1 MHWIAAAGTESD
13 RVRSQRLRFTKGYCI
28 ASSDP
33 DARADLI
40 SGCHVMRA
48 VTVLPGVSHSIR
60 LDDIAEPP
68 LSDGAILVRTRALGI
83 CGTDHEI
90 LDGLYGSAPT
100 GAERLV
106 LGHESLGIVE
116 AAPQGCGF
124 SVGDPIV
131 GIVRRPDPLPCPSC
145 AAGEWDM
152 CRNGAFT
159 ERGIK
164 DRHGFGSERFRIE
177 PDFAMAVDRD
187 LGLAGVLMEPAS
199 IVAKAWDHVERVGR
213 RSQAWAAGNL
223 LVTGA
228 GPIGLLAAMM
238 GSQRNLELHVL
249 DRHTDGP
256 KPALIRDLGGVHHA
270 SPQSLRDLRF
280 DIVMECTA
288 APALVAESIGRCAPS
303 GIVCLLGVSASGQK
317 TEFDIGGFNRKLVLG
332 NEVVFGAVN
341 ANRSHY
347 RQAADALARADRSW
361 LDRLITRRVPL
372 SQWRDAFTRRAD
384 DIKVV
389 LEFLD

>member
-1 MHWIAAAGTESD
+1 
-13 RVRSQRLRFTKGYCI
+13 
-28 ASSDP
+28 
-33 DARADLI
+33 
-40 SGCHVMRA
+40 MRA
-48 VTVLPGVSHSIR
+48 ITVLPGVAGSVR
-60 LDDIAEPP
+60 LDDIGEPP
-68 LSDGAILVRTRALGI
+68 LSDGAILVRTRALGV

-90 LDGLYGSAPT
+90 LDGEYGSAPE

-106 LGHESLGIVE
+106 LGHESLGVVQD
-116 AAPQGCGF
+116 APQGCGF
-124 SVGDPIV
+124 STGDPIV

-152 CRNGAFT
+152 CRNGGYT

-177 PDFAMAVDRD
+177 HDFAVAVDPG

-213 RSQAWAAGNL
+213 RSQAWSAGNL
-223 LVTGA
+223 LVIGA
-228 GPIGLLAAMM
+228 GPIGLLASLM
-238 GSQRNLELHVL
+238 GRQRGLDLHVL

-256 KPALIRDLGGVHHA
+256 KPALIRDLDGTHHA
-270 SPQSLRDLRF
+270 NAHSLRDLRF

-288 APALVAESIGRCAPS
+288 APPLIAESIARCAPS
-303 GIVCLLGVSASGQK
+303 GIVCLLGVSASGQ
-317 TEFDIGGFNRKLVLG
+317 TIEFDIGGFNRKLVLG

-347 RQAADALARADRSW
+347 RQAADTLARAQRKW
-361 LDRLITRRVPL
+361 LDRLITRQVPL
-372 SQWRDAFTRRAD
+372 SRWREAFTPRHD

-389 LEFLD
+389 LEFSD

>member
-1 MHWIAAAGTESD
+1 
-13 RVRSQRLRFTKGYCI
+13 
-28 ASSDP
+28 
-33 DARADLI
+33 
-40 SGCHVMRA
+40 MRA
-48 VTVLPGVSHSIR
+48 VTVLPGVPNSIR
-60 LDDIAEPP
+60 LDDIPEPP
-68 LSDGAILVRTRALGI
+68 LSDGAILVRTLALGV
-83 CGTDHEI
+83 CGTDQEI
-90 LDGLYGSAPT
+90 LEGLYGSAPP

-106 LGHESLGIVE
+106 LGHESFGVVE
-116 AAPQGCGF
+116 EAPDGCGF

-131 GIVRRPDPLPCPSC
+131 GIVRRPDPVPCPSC

-152 CRNGAFT
+152 CRNGGYT

-164 DRHGFGSERFRIE
+164 ERHGFGSERFRIE
-177 PDFAMAVDRD
+177 PDFAVAVDRE

-213 RSQAWAAGNL
+213 RSSSWYARNL

-228 GPIGLLAAMM
+228 GPIGLLAALL
-238 GSQRNLELHVL
+238 GRQRGLDVHVL
-249 DRHTDGP
+249 DRNTAGP
-256 KPALIRDLGGVHHA
+256 KPDLIRDLGATHHTD
-270 SPQSLRDLRF
+270 PQSLRDLNF

-288 APALVAESIGRCAPS
+288 ATPLIVESIRRCAPA
-303 GIVCLLGVSASGQK
+303 GIVCLLGVSSGGHK

-341 ANRSHY
+341 ANRLHY
-347 RQAADALARADRSW
+347 DQAAAALARADRAW

-372 SQWRDAFTRRAD
+372 SQWREAFISRKG

-389 LEFLD
+389 LDFTE

>member
-1 MHWIAAAGTESD
+1 
-13 RVRSQRLRFTKGYCI
+13 
-28 ASSDP
+28 
-33 DARADLI
+33 
-40 SGCHVMRA
+40 MRA
-48 VTVLPGVSHSIR
+48 VTVLPGVKGSVR

-68 LSDGAILVRTRALGI
+68 LSDGAMLVRTRALGV

-90 LDGLYGSAPT
+90 LDGLYGSAPE

-106 LGHESLGIVE
+106 LGHESLGVVQE
-116 AAPQGCGF
+116 APHGSGF
-124 SVGDPIV
+124 AAGDPIV

-152 CRNGAFT
+152 CRNGGFT

-177 PDFAMAVDRD
+177 PGFALPADRD

-213 RSQAWAAGNL
+213 RSQAWSAGNL

-228 GPIGLLAAMM
+228 GPIGLLAALM
-238 GSQRNLELHVL
+238 GRQRNLDVHVL
-249 DRHTDGP
+249 DRNTDGP
-256 KPALIRDLGGVHHA
+256 KPALIRDLGGIHHA
-270 SPQSLRDLRF
+270 GSQSLRDLRF

-288 APALVAESIGRCAPS
+288 APALIVEAIARCAPS
-303 GIVCLLGVSASGQK
+303 GIVCLLGVSQGSVK

-341 ANRSHY
+341 ANRLHY
-347 RQAADALARADRSW
+347 TQASAALAAADRLW
-361 LDRLITRRVPL
+361 LDRIITRRVPL
-372 SQWRDAFTRRAD
+372 SRWREAFTPRHD

-389 LEFLD
+389 LEFS

>member
-1 MHWIAAAGTESD
+1 
-13 RVRSQRLRFTKGYCI
+13 
-28 ASSDP
+28 
-33 DARADLI
+33 
-40 SGCHVMRA
+40 MRA
-48 VTVLPGVSHSIR
+48 VTVLPGVKGSVR

-90 LDGLYGSAPT
+90 LDGLYGSAPE

-106 LGHESLGIVE
+106 LGHESLGVVQE
-116 AAPQGCGF
+116 APHGSGF
-124 SVGDPIV
+124 SPGDPIV

-152 CRNGAFT
+152 CRNGGFT

-164 DRHGFGSERFRIE
+164 ERHGFGSERFRIE
-177 PDFAMAVDRD
+177 PAFAVPADRD

-213 RSQAWAAGNL
+213 RSQAWSAGNL

-228 GPIGLLAAMM
+228 GPIGLLAALM
-238 GSQRNLELHVL
+238 GRQRNLDVHVL
-249 DRHTDGP
+249 DRNTDGP
-256 KPALIRDLGGVHHA
+256 KPALIRDLGGTHHA
-270 SPQSLRDLRF
+270 GSQSVHDLRF

-288 APALVAESIGRCAPS
+288 APALIVESIARCAPS
-303 GIVCLLGVSASGQK
+303 GIVCLLGVSQGGVK

-341 ANRSHY
+341 ANRLHY
-347 RQAADALARADRSW
+347 AQASAALAAADRTW
-361 LDRLITRRVPL
+361 LDRMITRRVPL
-372 SQWRDAFTRRAD
+372 SRWREAFTPHQD

-389 LEFLD
+389 LEFS

>member
-1 MHWIAAAGTESD
+1 
-13 RVRSQRLRFTKGYCI
+13 LRFQK
-28 ASSDP
+28 
-33 DARADLI
+33 
-40 SGCHVMRA
+40 SGFMRA
-48 VTVLPGVSHSIR
+48 VTVLPGVRDSIR
-60 LDDIAEPP
+60 LDDTAEPP
-68 LSDGAILVRTRALGI
+68 LSDGAVLVRTRALGI

-90 LDGLYGSAPT
+90 LQGLYGSAPA

-106 LGHESLGIVE
+106 LGHESLGVVQE
-116 AAPQGCGF
+116 APPDSGF
-124 SVGDPIV
+124 SEGDSIV

-152 CRNGAFT
+152 CRNGGFT

-164 DRHGFGSERFRIE
+164 ERHGFGSERFRVE
-177 PDFAMAVDRD
+177 PEFAITVDRD

-213 RSQAWAAGNL
+213 RSQAWSAQTL

-228 GPIGLLAAMM
+228 GPIGLLAALL
-238 GSQRNLELHVL
+238 GRQRGFDVHVL
-249 DRHTDGP
+249 DRNIGGP
-256 KPALIRDLGGVHHA
+256 KPGLIRDLGGTHHA
-270 SPQSLRDLRF
+270 EAQSLRDMRF

-288 APALVAESIGRCAPS
+288 APALIVESMARCAPS
-303 GIVCLLGVSASGQK
+303 GIVCLLGVSPPGRK

-341 ANRSHY
+341 ANRLHY
-347 RQAADALARADRSW
+347 REAADALARADRSW

-372 SQWRDAFTRRAD
+372 SRWREAFTPRPD

-389 LEFLD
+389 LEF

>member
-1 MHWIAAAGTESD
+1 
-13 RVRSQRLRFTKGYCI
+13 
-28 ASSDP
+28 
-33 DARADLI
+33 
-40 SGCHVMRA
+40 MRA
-48 VTVLPGVSHSIR
+48 VTVLPGIKGSVR

-90 LDGLYGSAPT
+90 LEGLYGSAPE

-106 LGHESLGIVE
+106 LGHESFGIVQE
-116 AAPQGCGF
+116 APQGCGF
-124 SVGDPIV
+124 SIGDQIV
-131 GIVRRPDPLPCPSC
+131 GIVRRPDPVPCPSC

-152 CRNGAFT
+152 CRNGGYT

-164 DRHGFGSERFRIE
+164 ERNGFGSERFRIE
-177 PDFAMAVDRD
+177 PDFAVAVDRD
-187 LGLAGVLMEPAS
+187 LGLAGVLMEPTS

-213 RSQAWAAGNL
+213 RSHAWSAGNL

-228 GPIGLLAAMM
+228 GPIGLLAALM
-238 GSQRNLELHVL
+238 GRQRNLDVHVL
-249 DRHTDGP
+249 DRNTEGP
-256 KPALIRDLGGVHHA
+256 KPGLIRDLGGTHHA
-270 SPQSLRDLRF
+270 EPQSLRDLRF

-288 APALVAESIGRCAPS
+288 APALIGESISRCAPS
-303 GIVCLLGVSASGQK
+303 GIVCLLGVSPHGQ
-317 TEFDIGGFNRKLVLG
+317 TVEFDIGGFNRKLVLG

-347 RQAADALARADRSW
+347 RQAAAALAGADRAW

-372 SQWRDAFTRRAD
+372 ARWREAFTSRHG

-389 LEFLD
+389 LEFS

>member
-1 MHWIAAAGTESD
+1 
-13 RVRSQRLRFTKGYCI
+13 
-28 ASSDP
+28 
-33 DARADLI
+33 
-40 SGCHVMRA
+40 MRA
-48 VTVLPGVSHSIR
+48 VTVLPGVKGSIR

-68 LSDGAILVRTRALGI
+68 LSDGAILVLSRALGI

-90 LDGLYGSAPT
+90 LDGLYGSAPE

-106 LGHESLGIVE
+106 LGHESFGIVQE
-116 AAPQGCGF
+116 APPGSGF

-152 CRNGAFT
+152 CRNGGFT

-164 DRHGFGSERFRIE
+164 ERHGFGSERFRIE
-177 PDFAMAVDRD
+177 PDFAVAVDRD

-213 RSQAWAAGNL
+213 RSQAWSASTL

-228 GPIGLLAAMM
+228 GPIGLLAALM
-238 GSQRNLELHVL
+238 GRQRDLDVHVL
-249 DRHTDGP
+249 DRNTDGP
-256 KPALIRDLGGVHHA
+256 KPGLIRDLGGTHHA
-270 SPQSLRDLRF
+270 GAQSLRDLHF

-288 APALVAESIGRCAPS
+288 APVMIVESISRCALS
-303 GIVCLLGVSASGQK
+303 GIVCLLGVSSSGVK

-347 RQAADALARADRSW
+347 AQASAALAAADRSW
-361 LDRLITRRVPL
+361 LDRIITRRVPL
-372 SQWRDAFTRRAD
+372 SRWREAFTPRPD

-389 LEFLD
+389 LEFS

>member
-1 MHWIAAAGTESD
+1 
-13 RVRSQRLRFTKGYCI
+13 
-28 ASSDP
+28 
-33 DARADLI
+33 
-40 SGCHVMRA
+40 MRA
-48 VTVLPGVSHSIR
+48 VTVLPGVPDSIR
-60 LDDIAEPP
+60 LDDIAAPP
-68 LSDGAILVRTRALGI
+68 VADGSILVRTRALGV

-90 LDGLYGSAPT
+90 LEGLYGSAPA

-116 AAPQGCGF
+116 EAPRDSGF
-124 SVGDPIV
+124 VVGDPLV

-152 CRNGAFT
+152 CRNGGYT

-164 DRHGFGSERFRIE
+164 DRHGFGSEWFRIE
-177 PDFAMAVDRD
+177 PDFAVKVDRD

-213 RSQAWAAGNL
+213 RSQAWSAGNL

-228 GPIGLLAAMM
+228 GPIGLLAALM
-238 GSQRNLELHVL
+238 GRQRGLDVHVL
-249 DRHTDGP
+249 DRNKTGP
-256 KPALIRDLGGVHHA
+256 KPVLIRDLGGTHHTA
-270 SPQSLRDLRF
+270 PGALRDLQF

-288 APALVAESIGRCAPS
+288 ATPLIVESIARCAPS
-303 GIVCLLGVSASGQK
+303 GIVCLLGVSSAGR
-317 TEFDIGGFNRKLVLG
+317 TAEFDIGAFNRKLVLG

-341 ANRSHY
+341 ANRLHY
-347 RQAADALARADRSW
+347 RQAAEALAQADRAW
-361 LDRLITRRVPL
+361 LYRLITRRVPL
-372 SQWRDAFTRRAD
+372 SRWREAFTPQAG

-389 LEFLD
+389 LDFSDGYDAAD

>member
-1 MHWIAAAGTESD
+1 
-13 RVRSQRLRFTKGYCI
+13 
-28 ASSDP
+28 
-33 DARADLI
+33 
-40 SGCHVMRA
+40 MRA
-48 VTVLPGVSHSIR
+48 VTVLPGARGSVR

-68 LSDGAILVRTRALGI
+68 LSDGAILVHARALGI

-90 LDGLYGSAPT
+90 LEGLYGSAPA

-106 LGHESLGIVE
+106 LGHESLGVVAE
-116 AAPQGCGF
+116 APPGSGF
-124 SVGDPIV
+124 AAGDPVV
-131 GIVRRPDPLPCPSC
+131 GIVRRPDPVPCPSC

-152 CRNGAFT
+152 CRNGGYT

-164 DRHGFGSERFRIE
+164 DRNGFGSERFRIE
-177 PDFAMAVDRD
+177 PEFAVKVDPD

-228 GPIGLLAAMM
+228 GPIGLLAALM
-238 GSQRNLELHVL
+238 GRQRALDVHVL
-249 DRHTDGP
+249 DRNTKGP
-256 KPALIRDLGGVHHA
+256 KPELIRDLGGTHHA
-270 SPQSLRDLRF
+270 SPQSLRDLHF

-288 APALVAESIGRCAPS
+288 AAALIVESMARCAPS
-303 GIVCLLGVSASGQK
+303 GIVCLLGVSASGQNAA
-317 TEFDIGGFNRKLVLG
+317 FDIGGFNRKLVLG

-341 ANRSHY
+341 ANRLHY
-347 RQAADALARADRSW
+347 RQAAEALARADRGW

-372 SQWRDAFTRRAD
+372 SRWREAFTPQAG

-389 LEFLD
+389 LEFSG